1 MANVIGRADEKL
13 ILQNALSSNR
23 AELIVVYGRRR
34 IGKTYL
40 ISEVYKKH
48 ICFEF
53 SGIHKASYKD
63 QLKKFEERLAHI
75 SAKNPDKEVKIQV
88 EKFQNRFLIQRNEI
102 DYFRHDIKQ
111 QENELELEEQTAPIV
126 SVERTLEEEEA
137 LKERREIFVSLFEE
151 MKKEFNVFVEEHL

>member
-1 MANVIGRADEKL
+1 MDNKAYIFELHDEHTQWLNDLK
-13 ILQNALSSNR
+13 
-23 AELIVVYGRRR
+23 
-34 IGKTYL
+34 
-40 ISEVYKKH
+40 
-48 ICFEF
+48 F
-53 SGIHKASYKD
+53 YKD

>member
-1 MANVIGRADEKL
+1 MDNKAYIFELHDEHTQWLNDLK
-13 ILQNALSSNR
+13 
-23 AELIVVYGRRR
+23 
-34 IGKTYL
+34 
-40 ISEVYKKH
+40 
-48 ICFEF
+48 F
-53 SGIHKASYKD
+53 YKD

-137 LKERREIFVSLFEE
+137 LKERRETFVSLFEE

>member
-1 MANVIGRADEKL
+1 MDNKAYIFELHDEHTKWL
-13 ILQNALSSNR
+13 NDL
-23 AELIVVYGRRR
+23 
-34 IGKTYL
+34 K
-40 ISEVYKKH
+40 
-48 ICFEF
+48 F
-53 SGIHKASYKD
+53 YKD

-111 QENELELEEQTAPIV
+111 QENELEFEEQTAPIV
-126 SVERTLEEEEA
+126 SVDRTLEEEEA
-137 LKERREIFVSLFEE
+137 LKERRETFVSLFEE

>member
-1 MANVIGRADEKL
+1 MDNKAYIFELHDEHTKWL
-13 ILQNALSSNR
+13 NDL
-23 AELIVVYGRRR
+23 
-34 IGKTYL
+34 K
-40 ISEVYKKH
+40 
-48 ICFEF
+48 F
-53 SGIHKASYKD
+53 YKD

-137 LKERREIFVSLFEE
+137 LKERRETFITLFEE
-151 MKKEFNVFVEEHL
+151 MKKEFNEFVEEHL

>member
-1 MANVIGRADEKL
+1 MDNKAYIFELHDEHTQWLNDLK
-13 ILQNALSSNR
+13 
-23 AELIVVYGRRR
+23 
-34 IGKTYL
+34 
-40 ISEVYKKH
+40 
-48 ICFEF
+48 F
-53 SGIHKASYKD
+53 YKD

-75 SAKNPDKEVKIQV
+75 SAKNSDKEVKIQV

-137 LKERREIFVSLFEE
+137 LKERRETFVSLFEE

>member
-1 MANVIGRADEKL
+1 MDNKAYIFELHDEHTKWL
-13 ILQNALSSNR
+13 NDL
-23 AELIVVYGRRR
+23 
-34 IGKTYL
+34 K
-40 ISEVYKKH
+40 
-48 ICFEF
+48 F
-53 SGIHKASYKD
+53 YKD

-137 LKERREIFVSLFEE
+137 LKERRETFVSLFEE

>member
-1 MANVIGRADEKL
+1 MDNKAYIFELHDEHTKWL
-13 ILQNALSSNR
+13 NDL
-23 AELIVVYGRRR
+23 
-34 IGKTYL
+34 K
-40 ISEVYKKH
+40 
-48 ICFEF
+48 F
-53 SGIHKASYKD
+53 YKD

-137 LKERREIFVSLFEE
+137 LKERRQTFVSLFEE

>member
-1 MANVIGRADEKL
+1 MDNKAYIFELHDEHTKWL
-13 ILQNALSSNR
+13 NDL
-23 AELIVVYGRRR
+23 
-34 IGKTYL
+34 K
-40 ISEVYKKH
+40 
-48 ICFEF
+48 F
-53 SGIHKASYKD
+53 YKD

-126 SVERTLEEEEA
+126 SVERTLEEEKA
-137 LKERREIFVSLFEE
+137 LKERRETFISLFEE